1 MWKPRRQPG
10 TREQI
15 FLLAVGVFLTVYIIT
30 LVRTRSI
37 EWVLLASTGALA
49 ITICA
54 GLLITEVIAPPPP
67 AEEPSSEDEDEPVE
81 DRGRVIDFTLPDE
94 QGTHHDGALAGD

>member
-15 FLLAVGVFLTVYIIT
+15 FLLAIGVFLTVYIVT

-37 EWVLLASTGALA
+37 EWVLLASTGAFA

-67 AEEPSSEDEDEPVE
+67 AEEPTAQEEEPEE

>member
-15 FLLAVGVFLTVYIIT
+15 FLLAVGVFLTVYIVT
-30 LVRTRSI
+30 LVRTQAL
-37 EWVLLASTGALA
+37 EWVLLASTGAFA

-67 AEEPSSEDEDEPVE
+67 AETPTSEEEE
-81 DRGRVIDFTLPDE
+81 RGRVIDFTLPDE
-94 QGTHHDGALAGD
+94 QGTHHDEVPAGD